1 MKDVMKLVGNT
12 CIKNSDDN
20 FKNVKASKCYV
31 LAGTAL
37 YDVHVHA
44 LWEGRLYSDNEGT
57 TLTRAHELHS
67 IALSG
72 ENQLD
77 C

>member
-1 MKDVMKLVGNT
+1 MIKDVMKLVGNT

-20 FKNVKASKCYV
+20 FKNGKSSNV

-44 LWEGRLYSDNEGT
+44 LWEGRL
-57 TLTRAHELHS
+57 
-67 IALSG
+67 
-72 ENQLD
+72 
-77 C
+77 